1 MVVKLH
7 DQHLGLAAG
16 KWEWVSSRLTCHAKV
31 LSFISRCLALAENH
45 IPGSVPRGL
54 AGLRGVAQECPRWH
68 HKTQGRKNVCMGD
81 VTTLDVRTITQLVL
95 NVIVW
100 VYV

>member
-7 DQHLGLAAG
+7 DQPLGLAAG
-16 KWEWVSSRLTCHAKV
+16 KWEWVSSHLTGQAKV
-31 LSFISRCLALAENH
+31 LSFISCCLALAENY

-54 AGLRGVAQECPRWH
+54 AGLRGVAQECPRWD

-81 VTTLDVRTITQLVL
+81 VTKLDVRTITRLE
-95 NVIVW
+95 W
-100 VYV
+100 